1 MCRDINFSFY
11 THAHRIALHVTQFE
25 NRLSKNEHSSISFY
39 SIREIKIT
47 KREANEIKL
56 NHAIVEVDILIYLLT
71 KKREKKNSK
80 TTEDWSI
87 KQKHILTF

>member
-1 MCRDINFSFY
+1 M
-11 THAHRIALHVTQFE
+11 
-25 NRLSKNEHSSISFY
+25 
-39 SIREIKIT
+39 KIT

-87 KQKHILTF
+87 KQKHILTFWRLQRMPMQYSFDKTKTIFSLLP